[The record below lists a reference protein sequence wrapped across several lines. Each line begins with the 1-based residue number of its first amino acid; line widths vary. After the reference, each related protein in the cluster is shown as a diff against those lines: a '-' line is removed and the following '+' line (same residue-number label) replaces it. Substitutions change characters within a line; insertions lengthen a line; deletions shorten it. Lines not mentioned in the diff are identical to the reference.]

1 MEGVRDGCE
10 SVCGVEG
17 VRGIMAAFRQRF
29 FGVTSKPSSTATID
43 LFAEPLD
50 GVSASDLFAEPLDG
64 VSASEL
70 FAVDTRLFF
79 GVTSW
84 TDLLDTV
91 GELCG
96 VTSDCLY
103 RESLSMHYNDLLVLP
118 GWCSTLQHCPGSAAS
133 S

>member
-17 VRGIMAAFRQRF
+17 VRGILAAFRQRF

-50 GVSASDLFAEPLDG
+50 GVSAGLTSD
-64 VSASEL
+64 L
-70 FAVDTRLFF
+70 FAVDTGLVRFFF

-84 TDLLDTV
+84 TDLIDTE
-91 GELCG
+91 GALCG
-96 VTSDCLY
+96 VMSDCLY
-103 RESLSMHYNDLLVLP
+103 REYLSL
-118 GWCSTLQHCPGSAAS
+118 
-133 S
+133 